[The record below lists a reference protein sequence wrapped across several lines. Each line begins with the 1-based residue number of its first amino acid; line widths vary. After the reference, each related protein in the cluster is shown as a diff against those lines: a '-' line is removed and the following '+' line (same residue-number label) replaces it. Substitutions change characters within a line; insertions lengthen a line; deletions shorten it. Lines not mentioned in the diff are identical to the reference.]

1 MRFPVAVLVLAAT
14 AFTVVV
20 DETSIALLGPSVA
33 ADFGLGDQIRH
44 LLVTPFAA
52 AFIGTLPVAVLIF
65 GRVDPRRAVA
75 PAVCVFAGSAAAG
88 ALAPSVL
95 ALVGARVAQ
104 GAAAAVV
111 MTCVLASLHVV
122 TADSPTRTRDFAL
135 FSVVSG
141 SGAVAALLVAA
152 PLATVS
158 WRLCFWAVCAAA
170 LCCVAGW
177 LTVGSESS
185 EARRSQPGTS
195 GSSTPWRAL
204 STTSLVNAV
213 LSASV
218 ITVSFAVQQD
228 HGWSPAET
236 GIGFLP
242 LNGAAAIGA
251 VVVSRFS
258 ARLGQRFLLCG
269 GIGLLAAG
277 CALLGVVPQQPAA
290 ILSATVPLGLG
301 LGIALPLVNDG
312 VLRGADSRPMH
323 RAAALGVAQQI
334 GLAVGAVIAAVHSPV
349 ALGVL
354 AACVAL
360 WAATAQ
366 TSPSPRR

>member
-33 ADFGLGDQIRH
+33 AEFGLGDQVRH

-52 AFIGTLPVAVLIF
+52 AFIGTLPAAVLLF

-75 PAVCVFAGSAAAG
+75 PATCVFAVSAAAG
-88 ALAPSVL
+88 ALAPSVF
-95 ALVGARVAQ
+95 ALVSARAAQ

-122 TADSPTRTRDFAL
+122 TVDSQTRTRDFAL

-141 SGAVAALLVAA
+141 AGAVAALLVAA

-177 LTVGSESS
+177 LAVGSESS
-185 EARRSQPGTS
+185 DGGRSQPGAP
-195 GSSTPWRAL
+195 GSTPWRAL
-204 STTSLVNAV
+204 STTSIVNAV

-228 HGWSPAET
+228 HDWSPAET

-251 VVVSRFS
+251 VVVSRF
-258 ARLGQRFLLCG
+258 ADRLGPRFLLCG
-269 GIGLLAAG
+269 GIGLLAMG
-277 CALLGVVPQQPAA
+277 CALLSLVPERPAA
-290 ILSATVPLGLG
+290 ILAATVPLGLG
-301 LGIALPLVNDG
+301 LGVALPLVNDG
-312 VLRGADSRPMH
+312 VLTGSDNRPMH

-334 GLAVGAVIAAVHSPV
+334 GLAVGALIAAVHSPV
-349 ALGVL
+349 ALSVL
-354 AACVAL
+354 AACAAL
-360 WAATAQ
+360 WAVTAQ
-366 TSPSPRR
+366 ASPSPRR

>member
-1 MRFPVAVLVLAAT
+1 MRSPAAVLVLAAA

-52 AFIGTLPVAVLIF
+52 AFIGTLPVAVMLF

-88 ALAPSVL
+88 ALAPSVF
-95 ALVGARVAQ
+95 ALVGARLAQ

-122 TADSPTRTRDFAL
+122 TADSATRTRDFAL

-141 SGAVAALLVAA
+141 AGAVAALLVAA

-170 LCCVAGW
+170 LCCVVGW
-177 LTVGSESS
+177 LVVRPESR
-185 EARRSQPGTS
+185 AGRRSQPGAP
-195 GSSTPWRAL
+195 GSSAPWRAL
-204 STTSLVNAV
+204 STASLVNAA

-218 ITVSFAVQQD
+218 ITVSFAAQQD
-228 HGWSPAET
+228 HDWSPTET

-251 VVVSRFS
+251 AVVSRFS

-290 ILSATVPLGLG
+290 MLSATIPLGVG

-312 VLRGADSRPMH
+312 VLSGADSLPMH
-323 RAAALGVAQQI
+323 RAAALGVTQQI
-334 GLAVGAVIAAVHSPV
+334 GLAIGALIAAIHSPV
-349 ALGVL
+349 ALCVL

-360 WAATAQ
+360 WAASAHA
-366 TSPSPRR
+366 SPSPRR